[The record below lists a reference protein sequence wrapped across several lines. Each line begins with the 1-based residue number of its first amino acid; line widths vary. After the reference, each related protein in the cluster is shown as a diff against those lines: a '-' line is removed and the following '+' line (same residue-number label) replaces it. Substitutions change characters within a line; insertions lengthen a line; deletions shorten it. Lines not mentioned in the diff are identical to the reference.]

1 MHWFTN
7 NQRPFSNF
15 EPHKFIHLKYA
26 FYILF
31 ILALSYNVFPLAL
44 GLNRDRRTPHL
55 VNVFHALVF
64 GLLQGIMYYL
74 GILLGETFM
83 HLFTENFRLVVFGI
97 LGAVSVRMFI
107 EAFKI
112 RKGAR
117 LFSFDNYVKFVIMG
131 IAAGINTLI
140 IGMTASYLS
149 PFESL
154 MPVLLVAGGFAW
166 SIAGISMNLTRKN
179 IILSSLLH
187 LISATLIF
195 IFGLLFLVTKNWL

>member
-1 MHWFTN
+1 
-7 NQRPFSNF
+7 
-15 EPHKFIHLKYA
+15 LKYA
-26 FYILF
+26 LYILF
-31 ILALSYNVFPLAL
+31 ILAISYNVFPLAL

-55 VNVFHALVF
+55 VNVFHAIVF
-64 GLLQGIMYYL
+64 GLIQGIMYYI
-74 GILLGETFM
+74 GISLGETFM
-83 HLFTENFRLVVFGI
+83 HLFADNFRLVVFGI

-117 LFSFDNYVKFVIMG
+117 LFSFDSYVKFVIMG

-154 MPVLLVAGGFAW
+154 MPLLLVAGGFAW

-187 LISATLIF
+187 LISATFIF